1 MKKKYRYSLTYTV
14 LTFQKVWCNLDFA
27 QVRLEYTRCELLWYI
42 CMYVC
47 MYACMHV
54 CMNVCMYVCMYIC
67 VYVCINACMYEC
79 VYCMYVYM
87 YVCAYVCTYFF
98 LIIVNNKHVPLQN
111 SNTTC

>member
-54 CMNVCMYVCMYIC
+54 FFKDLFMYVCVNVCMYVFVCVCVCVYVCMYVCMY
-67 VYVCINACMYEC
+67 VCIFL
-79 VYCMYVYM
+79 
-87 YVCAYVCTYFF
+87 FF
-98 LIIVNNKHVPLQN
+98 NYDLLSMLHYPR
-111 SNTTC
+111 